1 LFVDIF
7 CGEGMR
13 MMMMIG
19 AENVWDSD
27 LRPEGRVTEMI
38 ENCFEFLVRCLG
50 AEERE
55 ERE

>member
-1 LFVDIF
+1 
-7 CGEGMR
+7 MTTM
-13 MMMMIG
+13 MMMMIR

-27 LRPEGRVTEMI
+27 LRPECRVTEMI
-38 ENCFEFLVRCLG
+38 ENCFELLVECLG

>member
-7 CGEGMR
+7 CGEGMT
-13 MMMMIG
+13 MMVMIR

-38 ENCFEFLVRCLG
+38 ENCFEILVESLG

>member
-1 LFVDIF
+1 
-7 CGEGMR
+7 
-13 MMMMIG
+13 MMMMMMTA
-19 AENVWDSD
+19 AENAWDSD

-38 ENCFEFLVRCLG
+38 ENCLEFLVECLG

>member
-1 LFVDIF
+1 
-7 CGEGMR
+7 MMMM

-38 ENCFEFLVRCLG
+38 ENCFEFLVECLG